1 MTRRAWWQ
9 LALTLLWIAVK
20 LTLVAALLN
29 PETADFI
36 YAGF

>member
-1 MTRRAWWQ
+1 MTRPAWMR

-20 LTLVAALLN
+20 LTLVAAMLN
-29 PETADFI
+29 RNASNFI

>member
-1 MTRRAWWQ
+1 VTRPAWLR
-9 LALTLLWIAVK
+9 LAVSVLWIAVK

-29 PETADFI
+29 RNASNFI